1 VRGALVAGVVLW
13 AGTTLLLSE
22 LRWFRRRTLADRLRP
37 YSPGAGTARGT
48 GGALSVGSFREVVG
62 PVASALGT
70 RFARVAGVGE
80 DLATRLER
88 IHAEVDPTAF
98 RVRQLSYAIAGFGT
112 AAMVAAAVRPPTA
125 VGLLFVLGAPV
136 LAFLVLEQ
144 RLAERSADW
153 QRRLFLELPVV
164 AEQLGMLLSAG
175 YSLGGAL
182 NRLAA
187 RGRGACGRDLAQVCT
202 RVRQGLS
209 EVDALREWSAVAAV
223 PAVDRLVQ
231 VLALNREAGDL
242 GRLITDEARSVR
254 REVHRQLLASIDRR
268 SQQVWVPVTVAA
280 LVPGVLFLA
289 VPFIEALTVFSGT

>member
-1 VRGALVAGVVLW
+1 VAGVVLW

-70 RFARVAGVGE
+70 RVARVAGVGE

-98 RVRQLSYAIAGFGT
+98 RVRQLTYAIAGFGT
-112 AAMVAAAVRPPTA
+112 AVMVAAAVRPPTA

-187 RGRGACGRDLAQVCT
+187 RGRGACGRDLARVCT

-280 LVPGVLFLA
+280 LVPGVLFLT

>member
-1 VRGALVAGVVLW
+1 MAGVVLW

-98 RVRQLSYAIAGFGT
+98 RVRQLTYAIAGFGT
-112 AAMVAAAVRPPTA
+112 AAMVAAAVRPPTG

>member
-1 VRGALVAGVVLW
+1 MAGVVLW

-70 RFARVAGVGE
+70 RVARVAGVGE
-80 DLATRLER
+80 DLATRLDR

-254 REVHRQLLASIDRR
+254 REVHRQLLATIDRR
-268 SQQVWVPVTVAA
+268 SQAVWVPVTVAA
-280 LVPGVLFLA
+280 LVPGVLFLT